1 MKQKY
6 AAFKKAYKKEK
17 NAEAQNLLLKNFML
31 SLSPDELIE
40 WLMEGNKIMS
50 DYLDALV
57 DSKDLNNLQ
66 LASNEIESLE
76 AMLKNSNSTVSK
88 AA

>member
-17 NAEAQNLLLKNFML
+17 NAEVQDLLLKNFML
-31 SLSPDELIE
+31 NLSADELIE
-40 WLMEGNKIMS
+40 WLTEGNKIMS